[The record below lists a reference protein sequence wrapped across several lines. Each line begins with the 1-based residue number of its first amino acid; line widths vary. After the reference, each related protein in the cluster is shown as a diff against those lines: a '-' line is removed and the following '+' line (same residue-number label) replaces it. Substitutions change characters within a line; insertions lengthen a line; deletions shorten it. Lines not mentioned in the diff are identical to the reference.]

1 MPDTPREQQRTA
13 FDLESFRRVVEQRDH
28 LFLLQEAI
36 GEVERA
42 GNLAERLRVLVDAIR
57 RIGYGRV
64 TITLRDER
72 LDPTLTVTAGL
83 TPEQEQE
90 LIAGATTGET
100 WRRRLAGLE
109 RFRISQSYYLD
120 SSDPWIAREFG
131 RQSIASD
138 LPEGDEGSWN
148 PHDALLVPLR
158 GASGQLIAT
167 LVLDDPVDRARPTL
181 DSVRTVEL
189 FGQQAASIIERVRLT
204 GIAQRRAERLQLL
217 QESGAA
223 FAMSLDSGTIIREL
237 AMHASRALRAEVS
250 VAACVDLDTGEVTNG
265 VRRSSSGDER
275 WIPSP
280 LASRAILE
288 AVRSGST
295 VRMRGGT
302 IDEAAAV
309 LVGEVAAE
317 GEAAGSALISPVS
330 SAAEKVAIVA
340 VWSPSQSGF
349 NWEDED
355 LLVTMA
361 GQAGAAIV
369 NARLYAASL
378 RERRIGEA
386 LAEVARAVNAAVR
399 RGDLMPFILR
409 HAAALLRVDGAT
421 LSLVRDDEVEVVS
434 GIGSGAVLVGH
445 HLPLNASLTGRV
457 VREGSYC
464 ISNDVVQEPTA
475 YQVTRELGGIRK
487 LLIVPLFGPE
497 GTIGVLSVH
506 NPEHDF
512 TEDEAVVLQRF
523 ADQVAVALV
532 NARLF
537 EEERRAREAMQQSE
551 ARYARVVEA
560 ASDAILTMDP
570 EGRLTS
576 LNPSLERSVG
586 RRRAELIGLSFREL
600 LEPGDTQAFDQILAD
615 VIAGRR
621 RRALVRYPS
630 GTGELRQGS
639 VILTPMFDG
648 DTVAGV
654 LGIVRDVTEER
665 RLAEQLVQQ
674 EKLAAVGQLVSGV
687 AHELNNPLA
696 GVVAFSQIL
705 LASGDQP
712 PEQRQAVETIH
723 AEARRAARIVQSL
736 LTFARQRHP
745 DRRATDINDVVNQS
759 LELRRYSL
767 VGEGVQIVTELAAEL
782 PLTWAD
788 PFQLQQVFINLLTN
802 AEHALAGWQGEKRL
816 TVRSWRDDAMISVS
830 VSDSGPGVREGD
842 AANVFNPFFTTKGV
856 GEGTGLGLSISD
868 GIIREHGGRI
878 RLESRP
884 GGGASFIVEI
894 PYAPPPAL
902 PGDDARP
909 AASVPERRGASVLVV
924 DDEPAIRTALTAFLG
939 SLGHVADSVSSGREA
954 LAVLAGRSYDAIL
967 LDLRM
972 PDVSGDTVFEELRVR
987 SPDLAAR
994 VIFLT
999 GDTQSESARSFLRDT
1014 GRPVLS
1020 KPFALDD
1027 IAEALAE
1034 VVAS

>member
-1 MPDTPREQQRTA
+1 MPDTPREQARTS
-13 FDLESFRRVVEQRDH
+13 FDLESFRKVVEQRDH

-36 GEVERA
+36 GEVEKART
-42 GNLAERLRVLVDAIR
+42 LPESLRVLVDAIR

-83 TPEQEQE
+83 TPGEEQE
-90 LIAGATTGET
+90 LIAGATTGES

-120 SSDPWIAREFG
+120 SADPYIAREFG
-131 RQSIASD
+131 AESIASA
-138 LPEGDEGSWN
+138 LEEGEEGSWN

-158 GASGQLIAT
+158 GASGQIIAT

-181 DSVRTVEL
+181 ESVRIVEL
-189 FGQQAASIIERVRLT
+189 FGQQAASIIDRVRLT

-223 FAMSLDSGTIIREL
+223 FAMSLDAGTIVREL
-237 AMHASRALRAEVS
+237 AMHGARALRAEVS
-250 VAACVDLDTGEVTNG
+250 MAACVDLDTGEVSSG
-265 VRRSSSGDER
+265 VRRHAAGDDR
-275 WIPSP
+275 WNPAP
-280 LASRAILE
+280 LACE
-288 AVRSGST
+288 AVLDILRTGSS
-295 VRMRGGT
+295 VRVRGESM
-302 IDEAAAV
+302 DPAAATIM
-309 LVGEVAAE
+309 GELAYGAST
-317 GEAAGSALISPVS
+317 AGSALISPVS
-330 SAAEKVAIVA
+330 SAAERVAIVA
-340 VWSPSQSGF
+340 VWSPSPSGF

-361 GQAGAAIV
+361 GQAGAAVV
-369 NARLYAASL
+369 NARLYAESL

-421 LSLVRDDEVEVVS
+421 LSLLRDDEIEVVS
-434 GIGSGAVLVGH
+434 GIGSGEVLLGH
-445 HLPLNASLTGRV
+445 RLPMNASLTGRV
-457 VREGSYC
+457 VREGIYC
-464 ISNDVVQEPTA
+464 ISNDVAQEPSA
-475 YQVTRELGGIRK
+475 YQVTRQLGGIRK

-497 GTIGVLSVH
+497 GTIGALSVH

-512 TEDEAVVLQRF
+512 TEEEAIVLQRF

-537 EEERRAREAMQQSE
+537 EEERRAREAMQKSE

-560 ASDAILTMDP
+560 ASDAIITMDP

-586 RRRAELIGLSFREL
+586 RRCSELLGLSFRDL
-600 LEPGDTQAFDQILAD
+600 LDPGDTQGYDQIFAD
-615 VIAGRR
+615 AIAGRR
-621 RRALVRYPS
+621 RRAFVRYPS
-630 GTGELRQGS
+630 ATGELRQGS
-639 VILTPMFDG
+639 VILTPMYDG
-648 DTVAGV
+648 ETVGSV

-705 LASGDQP
+705 MASGEGA
-712 PEQRQAVETIH
+712 PEQQQAVEAIH
-723 AEARRAARIVQSL
+723 VEARRAARIVQNL
-736 LTFARQRHP
+736 LTFARQQRP
-745 DRRATDINDVVNQS
+745 DRRATDINEVVMQA
-759 LELRRYSL
+759 LELRGYSL
-767 VGEGVQIVTELAAEL
+767 AGEGIDIVAELDGEL

-788 PFQLQQVFINLLTN
+788 PFQLQQVFINLFTN
-802 AEHALAGWQGEKRL
+802 AEQALARWDGERRL
-816 TVRSWRDDAMISVS
+816 TVRSWRAEATICVS
-830 VSDSGPGVREGD
+830 VSDSGPGVTERD
-842 AANVFNPFFTTKGV
+842 AADVFNPFFTTKGV

-868 GIIREHGGRI
+868 GIVREHGGRI

-884 GGGASFIVEI
+884 GAGAAFIVEI
-894 PYAPPPAL
+894 PYAPPPTL
-902 PGDDARP
+902 PGDEAP
-909 AASVPERRGASVLVV
+909 SASSAPTRRGVSVLVV
-924 DDEPAIRTALTAFLG
+924 DDEPAIRAALTAFLG
-939 SLGHVADSVSSGREA
+939 SLGHAADSVSSGREA
-954 LAVLAGRSYDAIL
+954 LSVLACRSYDAIL

-987 SPDLAAR
+987 SPELAGR

-1027 IAEALAE
+1027 IAVALAE